1 MRLYA
6 LIWILL
12 TSCLFTLDV
21 NAQTVARERPDEWNK
36 LVYGGRFAAAPVVL
50 ESAGVSRL
58 SDKDKNTDCIQ
69 PYVKNPRYW
78 QYNGKPVMLLGG
90 SKTDHIFLLDDLK
103 THLDEIQAVGANY
116 VRNTMSQRE
125 GKDLKPHKLLSDGK
139 FDLDQW
145 NQEYWKRFQ
154 NMLTWTAEREIIV
167 QIEVWDRFDY
177 STLNWE
183 TSPWNPGNNV
193 NYTYEQTGFA
203 SEYPQHSA
211 RDLQPFFHSIKGMTR
226 YSKKLDVI
234 RRHQEAFVAKML
246 SYSLDYG
253 HVLYCMDNETS
264 TPAQW
269 GQYWIQFIKAKAA
282 ERGVTVCTT
291 DMFDDAFDADKA
303 KHTPIIFND
312 AEHYMFAD
320 ISQVNSRN
328 YDQTHWERLQW
339 LLRQVN
345 RHPRPSNHTKIY
357 GSGYKSF
364 GTGGPEDGVERF
376 WRNILGG
383 SASAR
388 FHRPD
393 SGNGLND
400 LAKGSIKAARIL
412 ESLIKFW
419 DITPQMG
426 LLSDRES
433 NEAYLAAKPGE
444 RYALYFTNGGS
455 VGLDLSGVT
464 GPFDVTWISVS
475 MGVRT
480 RTSAA
485 GGYRLMKK
493 TIEGDGVVTISA
505 PYKGGWVAAIVKK

>member
-1 MRLYA
+1 MKPDLNPIANGAESWRRSA
-6 LIWILL
+6 WIIITL
-12 TSCLFTLDV
+12 SLFSL
-21 NAQTVARERPDEWNK
+21 
-36 LVYGGRFAAAPVVL
+36 
-50 ESAGVSRL
+50 SAGPL
-58 SDKDKNTDCIQ
+58 AAEDKNADRIR
-69 PYVKNPRYW
+69 PYAENPRYW
-78 QYNGKPVMLLGG
+78 QYKGKPVMLLGG
-90 SKTDHIFLLDDLK
+90 SKTDHLFLADDLK
-103 THLDEIQAVGANY
+103 AHLDEMQAVGANY

-125 GKDLKPHKLLSDGK
+125 DKDLKPHKLLPDGK

-145 NQEYWKRFQ
+145 NQEYWTRFA
-154 NMLTWTAEREIIV
+154 NTLEWTAEREIVV

-177 STLNWE
+177 SDHSKDWKRWQQ
-183 TSPWNPGNNV
+183 SPWRPANNV
-193 NYTYEQTGFA
+193 NYTAEQSGLTDV
-203 SEYPQHSA
+203 YPLHPS
-211 RDLQPFFHSIKGMTR
+211 RDKQPFFHTIPGMKR
-226 YSKKLDVI
+226 YQKKYDLI
-234 RRHQEAFVAKML
+234 RRHQDAFVAKML

-253 HVLYCMDNETS
+253 HVLYCMNNETS

-282 ERGVTVCTT
+282 EKGVTVCTT
-291 DMFDDAFDADKA
+291 DMFDDAFEADKA
-303 KHTPIIFND
+303 EHTPIIFKD

-328 YDQTHWERLQW
+328 YDQAHWESLLW
-339 LLRQVN
+339 LLRQVDK
-345 RHPRPSNHTKIY
+345 HPRPSNHTKIY

-400 LAKGSIKAARIL
+400 FAKGSIKAARIL
-412 ESLIKFW
+412 ESQIKFW
-419 DITPQMG
+419 EITPQMD
-426 LLSDRES
+426 LISDRES

-455 VGLDLSGVT
+455 VGLDLSAAT
-464 GPFDVTWISVS
+464 GSFDVTWISVS
-475 MGVRT
+475 MGIRT
-480 RTSAA
+480 ETSAT
-485 GGYRLMKK
+485 GGYRRMKK
-493 TIEGDGVVTISA
+493 TIEGGRIVTLST

>member
-1 MRLYA
+1 M
-6 LIWILL
+6 
-12 TSCLFTLDV
+12 
-21 NAQTVARERPDEWNK
+21 
-36 LVYGGRFAAAPVVL
+36 
-50 ESAGVSRL
+50 
-58 SDKDKNTDCIQ
+58 
-69 PYVKNPRYW
+69 
-78 QYNGKPVMLLGG
+78 GKPVLLLGG

-103 THLDEIQAVGANY
+103 THLDEIQTAEANY

-125 GKDLKPHKLLSDGK
+125 GKDLKPHKLLSDGR

-154 NMLTWTAEREIIV
+154 NMLKWAAEREIFV

-177 STLNWE
+177 ADWGQSELEKCWQN
-183 TSPWNPGNNV
+183 SPWNPKNNI
-193 NYTYEQTGFA
+193 NYSYAQSGFA
-203 SEYPQHSA
+203 KQYVDGQLY
-211 RDLQPFFHSIKGMTR
+211 RDEHPFFHTIEGTSHYISR
-226 YSKKLDVI
+226 YDLI
-234 RRHQEAFVAKML
+234 RRYQEQFVTKML
-246 SYSLDYG
+246 DCSLPYG
-253 HVLYCMDNETS
+253 HVLYCMNNETS
-264 TPAQW
+264 SEAGW
-269 GQYWIQFIKAKAA
+269 GQHWIQFIKAKAA
-282 ERGVTVCTT
+282 EKDVTVCTT
-291 DMFDDAFDADKA
+291 DMFDDAFQAEQA
-303 KHTPIIFND
+303 EHTPIIFND

-328 YDQTHWERLQW
+328 YDQTHWDRLQW

-345 RHPRPSNHTKIY
+345 NTHPRPSNHTKIY
-357 GSGYKSF
+357 GSGYYAF

-393 SGNGLND
+393 WGNGLSD
-400 LAKGSIKAARIL
+400 FAKASIKAARIL
-412 ESLIKFW
+412 EGLIKFW

-426 LLSDRES
+426 LVSDRES

-444 RYALYFTNGGS
+444 SYVLYFTNGGS
-455 VGLDLSGVT
+455 VGLDLSCAT
-464 GPFDVTWISVS
+464 GSFDVTWISVA

-493 TIEGDGVVTISA
+493 TIEGGGVVTISA
-505 PYKGGWVAAIVKK
+505 PYKGGWVVAIVKK

>member
-1 MRLYA
+1 MHKVTYLANLMLLLAACHNCWGQDLKDSSIRPYA
-6 LIWILL
+6 
-12 TSCLFTLDV
+12 
-21 NAQTVARERPDEWNK
+21 
-36 LVYGGRFAAAPVVL
+36 
-50 ESAGVSRL
+50 
-58 SDKDKNTDCIQ
+58 
-69 PYVKNPRYW
+69 KNPRYW

-90 SKTDHIFLLDDLK
+90 SKTDHIFLLDDLE
-103 THLDEIQAVGANY
+103 THLDEMHAVGANY

-125 GKDLKPHKLLSDGK
+125 GKDLKPHKLLADGR

-145 NQEYWKRFQ
+145 NREYWKRFE
-154 NMLTWTAEREIIV
+154 NMLTWTAEREIFV

-177 STLNWE
+177 STTNWQ

-193 NYTYEQTGFA
+193 NYSYEQTGFA
-203 SEYPQHSA
+203 REYPRHSGQ
-211 RDLQPFFHSIKGMTR
+211 DLQPFFHSIKGMPR
-226 YSKKLDVI
+226 YSSKLDRI
-234 RRHQEAFVAKML
+234 RMYQEAFVSKML

-269 GQYWIQFIKAKAA
+269 GQYWIRYIKAKAA
-282 ERGVTVCTT
+282 EKGAVVYTT
-291 DMFDDAFDADKA
+291 DMFDDAFKA
-303 KHTPIIFND
+303 EEAEHTPLIFD
-312 AEHYMFAD
+312 DPEHYMFAD

-328 YDQTHWERLQW
+328 YDQTHWERLRW

-345 RHPRPSNHTKIY
+345 KHPRPSNHTKIY

-400 LAKGSIKAARIL
+400 FAKASIKAARIL
-412 ESLIKFW
+412 EGLIKFW
-419 DITPQMG
+419 DVTPQMA
-426 LLSDRES
+426 LLSDCES
-433 NEAYLAAKPGE
+433 NEAYLVAKPGE
-444 RYALYFTNGGS
+444 SYALYFTNGGS
-455 VGLDLSGVT
+455 VGLDLSGAA
-464 GPFDVTWISVS
+464 GSFDVTWISVS
-475 MGVRT
+475 MGIT
-480 RTSAA
+480 TQTSQV
-485 GGYRLMKK
+485 GRYRLMSK
-493 TIEGDGVVTISA
+493 TIKGGGVVTLSA